1 MGAILIVWA
10 TLIAYSRIYL
20 GAHYPLD
27 VIMGAIIGGIGAITL
42 FQAYAKLTKKS

>member
-1 MGAILIVWA
+1 LVWA

-27 VIMGAIIGGIGAITL
+27 VLMGAIVGGLGAWAL
-42 FQAYAKLTKKS
+42 FLTYAKLTKKP